1 MTLYRRGPVAGR
13 AECAAAL
20 AGWLVAAAGPGASHG
35 WGAAHGPG
43 AARQPAS
50 PPPLSPLPAPVL
62 RSVPV
67 GRDPVALAVDQRT
80 GRVFVVGA
88 AGSVTTLDATTGAPL
103 RSVAVGRGAQA
114 VAVDEATGR
123 AFVTDPGRLFM
134 LDART
139 GAVLRAF
146 PLNGGIQSQ
155 SSPAV
160 DETHGEVFV
169 ATHGAP
175 GSNPVGPAH
184 PPNIS
189 VLDATTGQLR
199 RAIPVGTDLLAVD
212 GSARRLILPYSCGD
226 TPGVADLCVD
236 TLDATTGRRIKTA
249 DLSSQ
254 QGYEQQPSA
263 VAVDARAGSAV
274 VLYGDGRGDANIG
287 VVATRTGAP
296 RTPVVGAGGS
306 FGLIA
311 VDERVG
317 RVAVVTTPD
326 NYALATGSPPSPAA
340 SVSVVNARNGDVV
353 GGDSI
358 PNIPCGEASPVGVA
372 ADMNGTYF
380 YVAATPSPFAT
391 ARSSHTI
398 LDVLD
403 ARTGKLLRRVTLP
416 YAAIPLSGVESVAM
430 AVDGRTGRLFIANGS
445 NNTVSML
452 DTARL

>member
-1 MTLYRRGPVAGR
+1 MTGGEGQILFRPFRI
-13 AECAAAL
+13 AAAMACTL
-20 AGWLVAAAGPGASHG
+20 TLPAVFMPSSPRNSQGAGAAA
-35 WGAAHGPG
+35 
-43 AARQPAS
+43 
-50 PPPLSPLPAPVL
+50 SPLL

-67 GRDPVALAVDQRT
+67 GRDPVALAVDERA

-88 AGSVTTLDATTGAPL
+88 AGSVTTLDATTGGVI
-103 RSVAVGRGAQA
+103 RTVAVGRGAQT

-123 AFVTDPGRLFM
+123 AFATDPGRVFM
-134 LDART
+134 LDAHT
-139 GAVLRAF
+139 GAVLRAISV
-146 PLNGGIQSQ
+146 GGGG
-155 SSPAV
+155 PTGGLAV
-160 DETHGEVFV
+160 DARHGEVFV
-169 ATHGAP
+169 AVRGVDHGPAGSGP
-175 GSNPVGPAH
+175 GSIA
-184 PPNIS
+184 
-189 VLDATTGQLR
+189 VLDATTGQTR
-199 RAIPVGTDLLAVD
+199 RTIHADADLLAVD

-287 VVATRTGAP
+287 VVATRTGAR

-311 VDERVG
+311 VDERAD
-317 RVAVVTTPD
+317 RVAVAATPD

-340 SVSVVNARNGDVV
+340 SVSVVDARNGDVV

-358 PNIPCGEASPVGVA
+358 PNIPHGEASPVGVA
-372 ADMNGTYF
+372 ADINGTYF
-380 YVAATPSPFAT
+380 YVVATPSPFAT

-403 ARTGKLLRRVTLP
+403 ARSGKLLRRVTLP
-416 YAAIPLSGVESVAM
+416 YAAIPPSGVESVAM
-430 AVDGRTGRLFIANGS
+430 AVDERTGRLFIANGS

>member
-1 MTLYRRGPVAGR
+1 MTSRKRSAPSYTARF
-13 AECAAAL
+13 AASL
-20 AGWLVAAAGPGASHG
+20 AVWLVPVIGVPSIQKRLIRLLI
-35 WGAAHGPG
+35 P
-43 AARQPAS
+43 PA
-50 PPPLSPLPAPVL
+50 LVL
-62 RSVPV
+62 RTVGV
-67 GRDPVALAVDQRT
+67 GRDPVALAVDERA

-88 AGSVTTLDATTGAPL
+88 AGSVTTLDAVSGAVV
-103 RSVAVGRGAQA
+103 RTIAVGRGAQA
-114 VAVDEATGR
+114 AAVDEATGR
-123 AFVTDPGRLFM
+123 AFVTDPGRVFM

-184 PPNIS
+184 PANIS

-199 RAIPVGTDLLAVD
+199 RTILVGANLLAVD
-212 GSARRLILPYSCGD
+212 GTARRIILPYSCGD

-236 TLDATTGRRIKTA
+236 TLDATTGRRIKMA

-254 QGYEQQPSA
+254 QGYAQQPSA

-287 VVATRTGAP
+287 VVATRTGTR

-311 VDERVG
+311 VDERAD

-326 NYALATGSPPSPAA
+326 NYALTAGYRPSPAA
-340 SVSVVNARNGDVV
+340 SVSVVDTRSGYVV

-358 PNIPCGEASPVGVA
+358 PNIPHGTSSPVGVA

-380 YVAATPSPFAT
+380 YVAATPSPFAA
-391 ARSSHTI
+391 ARPSHTI

-403 ARTGKLLRRVTLP
+403 ARSGRVLRRLALSH
-416 YAAIPLSGVESVAM
+416 AAVPSGSLEVPM
-430 AVDGRTGRLFIANGS
+430 AVDEQTGRLFIANGRD
-445 NNTVSML
+445 NTVSVL
-452 DTARL
+452 DTTRL

>member
-1 MTLYRRGPVAGR
+1 MTGGEGQILFRPFRI
-13 AECAAAL
+13 AAAMACTL
-20 AGWLVAAAGPGASHG
+20 TLPAVFMPSSPRNSQGAGAAA
-35 WGAAHGPG
+35 
-43 AARQPAS
+43 
-50 PPPLSPLPAPVL
+50 SPLL

-67 GRDPVALAVDQRT
+67 GRDPVALAVDART
-80 GRVFVVGA
+80 GRVFVLGA

-123 AFVTDPGRLFM
+123 AFVTDPGRVFV
-134 LDART
+134 LDARS
-139 GAVLRAF
+139 GAVLRARSV
-146 PLNGGIQSQ
+146 GGGG
-155 SSPAV
+155 PTGGLAV
-160 DETHGEVFV
+160 DARHGEVFV
-169 ATHGAP
+169 AVRGVDH
-175 GSNPVGPAH
+175 GPAGSG
-184 PPNIS
+184 PESIA
-189 VLDATTGQLR
+189 VLDAATGQTR
-199 RAIPVGTDLLAVD
+199 RTIYAYGDLLAVD
-212 GSARRLILPYSCGD
+212 GVARRIILPQQCGGDASTADACAD
-226 TPGVADLCVD
+226 TR
-236 TLDATTGRRIKTA
+236 DAVTGRLLKTV
-249 DLSSQ
+249 DFGGEEGFTQ
-254 QGYEQQPSA
+254 VVTA
-263 VAVDARAGSAV
+263 VAVDTRAGRAF
-274 VLYGDGRGDANIG
+274 VLYGDGRGDANVG
-287 VVATRTGAP
+287 ALDTRTGAR

-358 PNIPCGEASPVGVA
+358 PNIPRGEASPVGVA